1 VKRFTSGLSC
11 FQVLA
16 GVTSEPKLK
25 LVAGHGP
32 LDRIVMAVK
41 LVPNGCPDKIGTVGV
56 EPFLYEEIDVTKVN
70 IA

>member
-1 VKRFTSGLSC
+1 
-11 FQVLA
+11 
-16 GVTSEPKLK
+16 